1 MQSSVT
7 GLVQLLNIRAL
18 VAKFA
23 KVFPVHSCFVG
34 SYRSISPCTCCSR
47 LRKPVSALL
56 LFPSS
61 LEHFAQEKSFQI
73 GRIREETL
81 FASPFP
87 LTLPIQRCSQSN
99 HHRQRLPQQ
108 ERRNPGTQISQ
119 LQLLPSRTTLS
130 PQSPSQSSGKRS
142 NSSRILV
149 RETSWWSMSG
159 EQTLRCVRLIS

>member
-18 VAKFA
+18 FAKFA

-34 SYRSISPCTCCSR
+34 PYRSISPFAYFYLR
-47 LRKPVSALL
+47 RKPVFALL
-56 LFPSS
+56 SPSS
-61 LEHFAQEKSFQI
+61 FEHFAQEKSFQI
-73 GRIREETL
+73 RRIREETL

-130 PQSPSQSSGKRS
+130 PRSPSQSSGQRS

-159 EQTLRCVRLIS
+159 EQTLRCVQLIS